1 MSRLK
6 NMKNPPAAV
15 LSGMRGVL
23 ITLAAVCLLLSFA
36 SLGGCR
42 GGGGPD
48 AASSATWTPEK
59 PSLAVEALRVS
70 RGILREYIAAAGVT
84 RGVNEA
90 YLVAETQGIIQ
101 SVDFSLG
108 DRVEAGRLLLKVD
121 ASLLRLQ
128 VEQAEQQAETVRI
141 ELDAQE
147 TLYSSGNTSL
157 LNLTRVRGAAGTA
170 ASALERARKAYADAF
185 LRSPI
190 SGYVAAKNEAA
201 AVGNLLT
208 PGTRVARIVD
218 ISSLTLEVGVGEREV
233 SLIATGAPAYISI
246 PAVCDEELSGKVTAV
261 AAGSDPLTGSYAVQV
276 AWPNC
281 EGERIRSGM
290 SASVRIR
297 TREDTPVVLIPT
309 SAILRQQGEAAVMT
323 AVEGKAVLKTVETG
337 AGVGN
342 RTEIISG
349 LQEGDVL
356 IITGLTTLADGEEVV
371 PTIRGESG
379 TWR

>member
-6 NMKNPPAAV
+6 NTKNRPAAV
-15 LSGMRGVL
+15 LGGMLVVRAAVAVF
-23 ITLAAVCLLLSFA
+23 IALAA
-36 SLGGCR
+36 LGGCR
-42 GGGGPD
+42 GGRGGD
-48 AASSATWTPEK
+48 AVSSATWTPEK

-70 RGILREYIAAAGVT
+70 RGILREFIEAAGMT

-141 ELDAQE
+141 ELEAQE
-147 TLYSSGNTSL
+147 TLFSSGNTSL
-157 LNLTRVRGAAGTA
+157 LNLTRAKSAAGSA

-190 SGYVAAKNEAA
+190 TGYVAAKNEAA
-201 AVGNLLT
+201 ALGNLLT
-208 PGTRVARIVD
+208 PGTWVARIVD

-233 SLIATGAPAYISI
+233 SLIAAGAPAYIRI
-246 PAVCDEELSGKVTAV
+246 PAVCEEELSGKVTAV

-309 SAILRQQGEAAVMT
+309 EAILRRQGEEAVIT

-349 LQEGDVL
+349 LEEGEIL